1 MIIMNFVFIATAPGW
16 LSHTRTVRLV
26 LAHPSTDLYPARNT
40 SHVAAPIALG
50 HLVLVNV
57 QKRCTDKTF
66 LNDPEKHDLRALRRA
81 L

>member
-1 MIIMNFVFIATAPGW
+1 MA
-16 LSHTRTVRLV
+16 LSHTRTVRFAP
-26 LAHPSTDLYPARNT
+26 AHPTTDLHPARNT
-40 SHVAAPIALG
+40 SQVAAPIALG

-66 LNDPEKHDLRALRRA
+66 LNDPEKHDLIALRRA